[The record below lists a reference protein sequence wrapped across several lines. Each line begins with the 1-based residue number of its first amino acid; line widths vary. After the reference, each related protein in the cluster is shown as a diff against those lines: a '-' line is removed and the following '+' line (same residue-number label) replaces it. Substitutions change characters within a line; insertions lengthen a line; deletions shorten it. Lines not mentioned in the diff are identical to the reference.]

1 MIWLYF
7 CKTAE
12 KERTLLGLLR
22 EKTGIEPHICRNEY
36 GKPYAEGNEIFFNIS
51 HSGDICAIAVSDN
64 PVGVDAEKTCG
75 KERGAV
81 LSRLTAREKSE
92 TEDERGFL
100 RNWTAKEAYVKLKG
114 ARIWDYIKRLEFF
127 GGKLYLDGDALREE
141 IRFYETERL
150 TVAVCADD
158 ARFEIENNAGF
169 SPNDI

>member
-36 GKPYAEGNEIFFNIS
+36 GKPYAEGNKIFFNIS

-100 RNWTAKEAYVKLKG
+100 RNWTAKEAYVKYRGESLARLLPHLRFEDGTLTEDG
-114 ARIWDYIKRLEFF
+114 APAPVHLFF
-127 GGKLYLDGDALREE
+127 GELEGCALCICSEKEE
-141 IRFYETERL
+141 NIVFRP
-150 TVAVCADD
+150 V
-158 ARFEIENNAGF
+158 
-169 SPNDI
+169 